1 MFVTSL
7 EVESQDLDSVKRV
20 FQNCLTYHGVHKA
33 KRLVIYTRATNF
45 VSSRFHNTH
54 IGRKLQW
61 RDTIKN
67 ASHELTKQKTP
78 WHVPIITFFK
88 RTKHAQTRGPLL
100 RDKHDLLYILT
111 KLFMEFGNNRSI
123 KIADHNE
130 RKINMISQIINL
142 NHSSGVKPKQ

>member
-20 FQNCLTYHGVHKA
+20 CQNCLTYHGVHKV

-123 KIADHNE
+123 TIADHNE
-130 RKINMISQIINL
+130 RKINMISQIINI
-142 NHSSGVKPKQ
+142 NHSPGAKPKQ